1 MLRKHHTV
9 LRIWDAF
16 CAAVQNPATLVSHS
30 WHSPGW
36 KLWQHM
42 LAVQKCT
49 LLGWNQFCDVFS
61 RNPSQSEALRC
72 GWMCVLFGA
81 EMCVCACLFPV
92 AGAQRECVSNHWTY
106 VICVCVWQEWGRS
119 STDGCFV
126 LGAPTVSVPAWTVFD
141 GRLLAVTQTG
151 SQLLCAVGAVCVY
164 VCVWVCTLTHTDAPW
179 QSKYSKTFKDHLFCC
194 DGDPRFTCLTQTYTW
209 SHDQLTGH
217 ADWPNGFCRP
227 CSFLYYWL
235 RSAVC
240 WPPGSFIHTFNHVFP
255 P

>member
-81 EMCVCACLFPV
+81 VMCVCACLFPV
-92 AGAQRECVSNHWTY
+92 PGAQRECVSNHWTY
-106 VICVCVWQEWGRS
+106 VICVCVCVTGMRQILYRWMLRVRGPNAQCPRVDCVWWTAAGRHTDRK
-119 STDGCFV
+119 STALRCRDSLCV
-126 LGAPTVSVPAWTVFD
+126 CVCVSVH
-141 GRLLAVTQTG
+141 
-151 SQLLCAVGAVCVY
+151 
-164 VCVWVCTLTHTDAPW
+164 THTHRC
-179 QSKYSKTFKDHLFCC
+179 TV
-194 DGDPRFTCLTQTYTW
+194 T
-209 SHDQLTGH
+209 
-217 ADWPNGFCRP
+217 
-227 CSFLYYWL
+227 
-235 RSAVC
+235 
-240 WPPGSFIHTFNHVFP
+240 I
-255 P
+255 